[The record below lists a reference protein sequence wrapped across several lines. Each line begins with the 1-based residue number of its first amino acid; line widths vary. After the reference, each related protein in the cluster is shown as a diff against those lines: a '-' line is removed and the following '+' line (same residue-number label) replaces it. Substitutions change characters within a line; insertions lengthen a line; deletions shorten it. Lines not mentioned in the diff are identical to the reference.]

1 MKRKERYKTA
11 LTTDIVVFAKG
22 EAAWEVLLIERS
34 KPPFQQHWAL
44 PGGFLESGETTETC
58 AKRELQEETGLF
70 CGNIKL
76 VGVQSALNRDP
87 RGHVISISYCAI
99 LPRKAQPV
107 AASDAKS
114 SDWFQLDD
122 LPPLAFDHADI
133 INQASN
139 LLKTFE

>member
-1 MKRKERYKTA
+1 MGRKERYRLA

-22 EAAWEVLLIERS
+22 ETAWEVLLIERS

-44 PGGFLESGETTETC
+44 PGGFLESGETMEAC

-70 CGNIKL
+70 CGDIKL

-99 LPRKAQPV
+99 LPRKAQTT
-107 AASDAKS
+107 AASDAKNS
-114 SDWFQLDD
+114 GWFLLNG
-122 LPPLAFDHADI
+122 LPALAFDHADI
-133 INQASN
+133 IQQAMH
-139 LLKTFE
+139 LLPSFE